1 MLKKLLTRDPLQPQF
16 RQYESTESIGV
27 SETSKQNV
35 NREELIIE
43 QKIINLMHNY
53 KLNEFSSVLSV
64 KMIDK
69 NRIIEGTS
77 NIKLNRYQILRWI
90 CERHFEN

>member
-1 MLKKLLTRDPLQPQF
+1 
-16 RQYESTESIGV
+16 
-27 SETSKQNV
+27 
-35 NREELIIE
+35 
-43 QKIINLMHNY
+43 MHNY

-90 CERHFEN
+90 CERHFENEFGIKLRGELGDEIENYAEEVRESYCSLM